1 MVKQFKAQKKAIE
14 TFAMQYDGSNTKLVL
29 DLLNKNESEP
39 AILEEKSK
47 TILITKTFGGEK
59 QQISLPV
66 NNWMLLDVD
75 GVSYWSVDP
84 EIFSKTYEKVEGD
97 TYKKV
102 PIQIDV
108 IEFSS
113 LKDEDIQDVLK
124 FIRESAQTTESVK
137 EVGHIAIDTLEGKE
151 NLFPTDILARGVK
164 GELYPIK
171 KENFDIIFE
180 VL

>member
-47 TILITKTFGGEK
+47 TILITKTFGDTK
-59 QQISLPV
+59 QPILLPV

-113 LKDEDIQDVLK
+113 LKDEDIQDVLN
-124 FIRESAQTTESVK
+124 FIGETNQTTESVK

-151 NLFPTDILARGVK
+151 NLFPTDILASGIK

>member
-47 TILITKTFGGEK
+47 TILITKTFGDTK
-59 QQISLPV
+59 QPILLPV

-97 TYKKV
+97 TYKK
-102 PIQIDV
+102 
-108 IEFSS
+108 STHS
-113 LKDEDIQDVLK
+113 
-124 FIRESAQTTESVK
+124 
-137 EVGHIAIDTLEGKE
+137 
-151 NLFPTDILARGVK
+151 N
-164 GELYPIK
+164 
-171 KENFDIIFE
+171 
-180 VL
+180 

>member
-1 MVKQFKAQKKAIE
+1 MTQNFKATKKSIE
-14 TFAMQYDGSNTKLVL
+14 TFALHYDGHNTELVL
-29 DLLNKNESEP
+29 DLLNKNKSEP

-47 TILITKTFGGEK
+47 TILITKTFGDKK
-59 QQISLPV
+59 QPISLPV
-66 NNWMLLDVD
+66 NNWILLDVD
-75 GVSYWSVDP
+75 GVSYWSVNP

-113 LKDEDIQDVLK
+113 LNDEDIQDVLN
-124 FIRESAQTTESVK
+124 FIGEATQTTESVK
-137 EVGHIAIDTLEGKE
+137 EVGYISIDTLEGKE
-151 NLFPTDILARGVK
+151 NMFPTDILARGVK

>member
-1 MVKQFKAQKKAIE
+1 MTKQFKAQKKAIE
-14 TFAMQYDGSNTKLVL
+14 TFALQYNDHNAQLVL

-39 AILEEKSK
+39 AILEENSK
-47 TILITKTFGGEK
+47 TILITKNFGDTK
-59 QQISLPV
+59 QPILLPV
-66 NNWMLLDVD
+66 NNWLLLDVD

-84 EIFSKTYEKVEGD
+84 KIFSKTYEKVEGD

-113 LKDEDIQDVLK
+113 LKDEDILDVLK
-124 FIRESAQTTESVK
+124 FIGETSQTTESVK
-137 EVGHIAIDTLEGKE
+137 EVGYISIDTLEGKE
-151 NLFPTDILARGVK
+151 NMFPTDILARGVN
-164 GELYPIK
+164 EEVYPIK

>member
-1 MVKQFKAQKKAIE
+1 MTQNFKATKKSIE
-14 TFAMQYDGSNTKLVL
+14 TFALQYDGHNTELVL
-29 DLLNKNESEP
+29 DLLNKNKSEP

-47 TILITKTFGGEK
+47 TILITKTFGDKK
-59 QQISLPV
+59 QPISLPV
-66 NNWMLLDVD
+66 NNWILLDVD
-75 GVSYWSVDP
+75 GVSYWSVNP

-113 LKDEDIQDVLK
+113 LNDEDIQDVLN
-124 FIRESAQTTESVK
+124 FIGEATQTTELVK
-137 EVGHIAIDTLEGKE
+137 EVGYISIDTLEGKE
-151 NLFPTDILARGVK
+151 NMFPTDILARGVK

>member
-1 MVKQFKAQKKAIE
+1 MTQNFKAQKKAIE
-14 TFAMQYDGSNTKLVL
+14 TFAIKYDGHNTELVL
-29 DLLNKNESEP
+29 NLLNKNESEP

-47 TILITKTFGGEK
+47 TILITKTFGGEN

-84 EIFSKTYEKVEGD
+84 EIFSKTYEKVEGN

-124 FIRESAQTTESVK
+124 FIGETNQTTESVK
-137 EVGHIAIDTLEGKE
+137 EVGYISIDTLEGKE

-171 KENFDIIFE
+171 KENFNIIFE

>member
-1 MVKQFKAQKKAIE
+1 MTQNFKATKKSIE
-14 TFAMQYDGSNTKLVL
+14 TFALQYDGHNTELVL
-29 DLLNKNESEP
+29 DLLNKNKSEP
-39 AILEEKSK
+39 AILEEDSK

-59 QQISLPV
+59 QPISLPV

-84 EIFSKTYEKVEGD
+84 EIFSKTYEKVEGN

-113 LKDEDIQDVLK
+113 LKDEDIQDILK
-124 FIRESAQTTESVK
+124 FIGEKNQTTESVK
-137 EVGHIAIDTLEGKE
+137 EVGYISIDTLEGKE
-151 NLFPTDILARGVK
+151 NIFPTDILARGVK